1 MPFKFKPSVF
11 LLGALL
17 GAASLVPAAQA
28 PTPAPVPAP
37 AAPKAKAAKVK
48 PAKAKPAAKSTDK
61 MVDLNNASKAELLRL
76 PGIDA
81 PMADKI
87 IAGRPYM
94 SKSKVLTQNVIPMM
108 NYQMIRAQIFVA
120 PVKPIKK

>member
-1 MPFKFKPSVF
+1 MPFTFKPSAL

-17 GAASLVPAAQA
+17 GATSLLPAAQA
-28 PTPAPVPAP
+28 PASTPAPAP
-37 AAPKAKAAKVK
+37 AAPKAKAAKAK
-48 PAKAKPAAKSTDK
+48 SAKAKPADK
-61 MVDLNNASKAELLRL
+61 MVDLNNASKADLLKL

-108 NYQMIRAQIFVA
+108 NYQMIREHIFVA
-120 PVKPIKK
+120 PVKPANK